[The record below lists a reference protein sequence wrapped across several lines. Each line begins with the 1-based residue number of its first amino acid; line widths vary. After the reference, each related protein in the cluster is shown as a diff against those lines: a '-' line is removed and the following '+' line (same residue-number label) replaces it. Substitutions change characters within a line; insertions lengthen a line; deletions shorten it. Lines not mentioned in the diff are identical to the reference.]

1 MQEKSSVF
9 TEYPRPQLR
18 RDSFFNLNGKWL
30 ANESEIIVP
39 FPPESPASEY
49 NGKLC
54 ATYEYK
60 KEFELPDDF
69 VAALKN
75 QNQKNRVILHFG
87 AVDQKA
93 TVFVNDIFV
102 GSHLGGYLPFS
113 FDITDY
119 LENYSEKQKITLV
132 AEDNLNHFFPYG
144 KQKKNRGGMWYTPV
158 SGIWQTV
165 WMEIVPEIY
174 ISKIK
179 ILPDTKGFNLFVET
193 TDTTEG
199 KNDELGT
206 KVALKSNAANKND
219 FYFRVLIKGKSGKTY
234 TFDFSKTDFRID
246 LIDSN
251 LQTKDDFE
259 LWTCENPNLY
269 DFSVS
274 LFLSKEDLENQNAK
288 DKIESYFGLRE
299 ISILEI
305 EGKNRIC
312 LNKKPVFLHGVLDQ
326 GYFVD
331 GIYLPKSEEGFRK
344 DIQNMKSLGIN
355 TLRKHIK
362 IEPEI
367 FYYECDKE
375 GMLVMQDMVNNGS
388 YNFIR
393 DTAIPTVFSK
403 KGLRYHLKDKEPKSK
418 LKQFF
423 LEHSK
428 QTIQHLHNHPCV
440 VYYTIFNEGWGQFNA
455 NYAYK
460 VLKQVDSS
468 RIYDTASGWF
478 KNPKSDVESDHIYFK
493 TPSLIDRAK
502 KCKKP
507 LIISE
512 CGGYTLAVKNQLWN
526 PKAKYGYGS
535 CNSSQELTQ
544 KIVEMY
550 QKMIIPAVKEG
561 ICGCVYTQLSDVEDE
576 INGFFT
582 YDREIC
588 KVEKEKMKEIAAIFY
603 SLMKN
608 FLL

>member
-69 VAALKN
+69 VPALKN

-193 TDTTEG
+193 TDTTEC
-199 KNDELGT
+199 KNDELQL
-206 KVALKSNAANKND
+206 AKSDDSNKNA

-234 TFDFSKTDFRID
+234 TFDFSETDFRID
-246 LIDSN
+246 LIDSS

-367 FYYECDKE
+367 FYYECDKA

-512 CGGYTLAVKNQLWN
+512 CGGYTLAVKNHLWN

-550 QKMIIPAVKEG
+550 QKM
-561 ICGCVYTQLSDVEDE
+561 
-576 INGFFT
+576 
-582 YDREIC
+582 
-588 KVEKEKMKEIAAIFY
+588 KEIAAIFY
-603 SLMKN
+603 SLMQN

>member
-9 TEYPRPQLR
+9 TEYPRPQLKR
-18 RDSFFNLNGKWL
+18 ESFFNLNGKWL
-30 ANESEIIVP
+30 ANENEIIVP
-39 FPPESPASEY
+39 FPPESQASEY

-54 ATYEYK
+54 STYEYK

-93 TVFVNDIFV
+93 TVFINDIFV

-179 ILPDTKGFNLFVET
+179 ILPDTKGFNLFIET
-193 TDTTEG
+193 TDTTEC
-199 KNDELGT
+199 KNDELPL
-206 KVALKSNAANKND
+206 AKSDAANKNA

-234 TFDFSKTDFRID
+234 TFDFSETDFRID
-246 LIDSN
+246 LIDSD

-288 DKIESYFGLRE
+288 DKIESYLGLRE

-331 GIYLPKSEEGFRK
+331 GIYLPKSEDGFI
-344 DIQNMKSLGIN
+344 IQM
-355 TLRKHIK
+355 
-362 IEPEI
+362 
-367 FYYECDKE
+367 
-375 GMLVMQDMVNNGS
+375 
-388 YNFIR
+388 
-393 DTAIPTVFSK
+393 
-403 KGLRYHLKDKEPKSK
+403 
-418 LKQFF
+418 
-423 LEHSK
+423 
-428 QTIQHLHNHPCV
+428 
-440 VYYTIFNEGWGQFNA
+440 
-455 NYAYK
+455 
-460 VLKQVDSS
+460 
-468 RIYDTASGWF
+468 
-478 KNPKSDVESDHIYFK
+478 
-493 TPSLIDRAK
+493 
-502 KCKKP
+502 
-507 LIISE
+507 
-512 CGGYTLAVKNQLWN
+512 
-526 PKAKYGYGS
+526 
-535 CNSSQELTQ
+535 
-544 KIVEMY
+544 
-550 QKMIIPAVKEG
+550 
-561 ICGCVYTQLSDVEDE
+561 
-576 INGFFT
+576 
-582 YDREIC
+582 
-588 KVEKEKMKEIAAIFY
+588 KMKVNLNVVLILVIY
-603 SLMKN
+603 VCLI
-608 FLL
+608 LL

>member
-18 RDSFFNLNGKWL
+18 RESFFNLNGKWL

-39 FPPESPASEY
+39 FPPESKASEY

-54 ATYEYK
+54 VTYEYK
-60 KEFELPDDF
+60 KDFELPDDF
-69 VAALKN
+69 VTALKN
-75 QNQKNRVILHFG
+75 QNQKNRAILHFG

-193 TDTTEG
+193 TDTTEC
-199 KNDELGT
+199 KNDELPL
-206 KVALKSNAANKND
+206 AKSDAANKND

-246 LIDSN
+246 LIDSS

-274 LFLSKEDLENQNAK
+274 LFLSKEDLEKQNAK

-512 CGGYTLAVKNQLWN
+512 CGGYTLAVKNHLWN

-550 QKMIIPAVKEG
+550 QKMIIPAVKDG

-588 KVEKEKMKEIAAIFY
+588 KVEKEKIKEIAAIFS
-603 SLMKN
+603 SLMQN

>member
-1 MQEKSSVF
+1 MQEKSSFF

-18 RDSFFNLNGKWL
+18 RESFFNLNGKWL

-60 KEFELPDDF
+60 KDFELPDDF
-69 VAALKN
+69 VTALKN

-93 TVFVNDIFV
+93 TVYVNDIFV

-193 TDTTEG
+193 TDTTEC
-199 KNDELGT
+199 KNAELPF
-206 KVALKSNAANKND
+206 AKSDAANKND

-274 LFLSKEDLENQNAK
+274 LFLSKEDLENQNVK

-367 FYYECDKE
+367 FYYECDKA

-468 RIYDTASGWF
+468 RVYDTASGWF

-512 CGGYTLAVKNQLWN
+512 CGGYTLAVKNHLWN

-535 CNSSQELTQ
+535 CSYFLFANEKLYSVRFCKTEKPYLNRRDSS
-544 KIVEMY
+544 
-550 QKMIIPAVKEG
+550 
-561 ICGCVYTQLSDVEDE
+561 
-576 INGFFT
+576 
-582 YDREIC
+582 
-588 KVEKEKMKEIAAIFY
+588 IFA
-603 SLMKN
+603 
-608 FLL
+608 LL